1 MRSRSNTFFLIGI
14 LICLAAPST
23 AGRDVG
29 PDDAMRL
36 EEALIALRA
45 SDAVWWRNDAEYRA
59 MRKAA
64 RPSETESRQFAEFV
78 AEQRRF
84 MLEDCRQVRQL
95 GGDPEQLGFDC
106 ALPRQRDVASTG
118 PPADPTNVQ
127 TEDEKGAALECRL
140 KELEGDLDDLFKAK
154 QDQLR
159 RDPVQQN
166 QSASATGTA
175 GAAAGGEKAKSGS
188 GENKPARENGESG
201 ESKSRDGNAKDKRE
215 RGTGPGVDKSERAP
229 RGETSARGEEPAIDG
244 DDVVARQ
251 LREAAMK
258 ETDPVMKEKL
268 WEEYKKYKEATS

>member
-14 LICLAAPST
+14 LICLAAPSA
-23 AGRDVG
+23 AGRDIG

-45 SDAVWWRNDAEYRA
+45 SDAVWRRNDAEYRA

-95 GGDPEQLGFDC
+95 GGDPKQLGFDC
-106 ALPRQRDVASTG
+106 ALPRQRDVASTR
-118 PPADPTNVQ
+118 PLSDPTNVQ
-127 TEDEKGAALECRL
+127 TEEEKDAALERRL

-166 QSASATGTA
+166 QSASATGSA
-175 GAAAGGEKAKSGS
+175 GGASGGEKAKCF
-188 GENKPARENGESG
+188 ENIQKKLQKFSQNS
-201 ESKSRDGNAKDKRE
+201 
-215 RGTGPGVDKSERAP
+215 AP
-229 RGETSARGEEPAIDG
+229 IQRIGLI
-244 DDVVARQ
+244 VH
-251 LREAAMK
+251 
-258 ETDPVMKEKL
+258 
-268 WEEYKKYKEATS
+268 